1 MLAVTASVVAFG
13 SWVLWPVSSSSCVI
27 YSGAYAPMNAPKT
40 EVDAALQRRYDEA
53 LANGACG
60 PKQARFRNWTR

>member
-1 MLAVTASVVAFG
+1 MGAVAGFQLIVRHLLRG
-13 SWVLWPVSSSSCVI
+13 LC
-27 YSGAYAPMNAPKT
+27 PMNAPKT

-60 PKQARFRNWTR
+60 PK